1 MNFRTTLVLLVLV
14 AIGAAAWLISGR
26 GGAAAPSADE
36 EPKSSTETELRYVL
50 DPRPEP
56 KDVTRLTVERSG
68 QPTLVFERT
77 DEEDPASKQKIW
89 RMRQPI
95 DSATESYMVDGLVG
109 SFVGLQY
116 RTKHAPGAKDA
127 VSPQT
132 AGLEPPAVT
141 YTMADKD
148 GKEYKLQVGKK
159 AALSNDTYVR
169 GPGEVIYLCQRDFSY
184 DFKKT
189 VNDYRAKSL
198 FKLSRKDVTHVRVE
212 HAGQTYEL
220 SKSGDDWM
228 LSQPQRAYADAD
240 KVKALVNAVGNLRVA
255 EYIEDAPA
263 SLDAFGL
270 DKPFLSVSVTSEE
283 TRELPATQPSESES
297 QPAEPK
303 KEAVTR
309 TFALLAGAFAD
320 MESKNRYIKLADQPW
335 VASADKQ
342 RFEEIVGAL
351 AGLRDTRLTRVKP
364 ETVTAIELR
373 HGDQA
378 AKLSKTDG
386 QWRGEGDLAE
396 ADPQAVD
403 SLVQALQ
410 DTRAIDFVEPSEPL
424 EKYGLEPPRAELRV
438 STSAAVEP
446 VVVQVGAVTASGRNA
461 YARVVGQE
469 SILVISA
476 AQADRLAP
484 QPLALRS
491 RTIFDIDPERIDKV
505 RVEHA
510 GKSYDLRRDAGGWS
524 LVEPADAPADAERVA
539 ALANDLGRLRAK
551 TVAGRADADTFG
563 LANPSLTIRFSVMP
577 PPQPQPAGSQPAE
590 SQPAPAS
597 APAAPIEHVVVVNR
611 PDDAVYLKKDDD
623 AYVFEIDETVYNTF
637 AAEFI
642 RNQLFD
648 FPPEQIVSIRI
659 EREGKTLELIRDQ
672 EQWKFAPDLFVKLD
686 QEKVKSLAQSICGWK
701 VDQYVTY
708 RGADTSESW
717 ISEAPIHLTLR
728 LEDGSAV
735 TLKVDRVRVGAAGQL
750 AAWIERQRTFRLPPG
765 AIANIAM
772 DIDHYV
778 QSETAKPRAPAP
790 QPAPAPLPAP

>member
-1 MNFRTTLVLLVLV
+1 MNFRTTIVLLVLV

-26 GGAAAPSADE
+26 GGSPTTEA
-36 EPKSSTETELRYVL
+36 EPKKGAETELRYVL
-50 DPRPEP
+50 DPRPET
-56 KDVTRLTVERSG
+56 KDVTRLTVERPG
-68 QPTLVFERT
+68 QPTLVFERS
-77 DEEDPASKQKIW
+77 DEEDPATKQKLW
-89 RMRQPI
+89 RMRQPV

-116 RTKHAPGAKDA
+116 RTKYAPGAKDA

-132 AGLEPPAVT
+132 AGLEPAAVT
-141 YTMADKD
+141 YVMVDKD

-169 GPGEVIYLCQRDFSY
+169 GPGDVIYLCQRDFSY
-184 DFKKT
+184 DLKKT

-198 FKLSRKDVTHVRVE
+198 FKLSRKDVTRVRVE
-212 HAGQTYEL
+212 YADQTYEL
-220 SKSGDDWM
+220 SKSGDDWV
-228 LSQPQRAYADAD
+228 LSEPHRAYADAD
-240 KVKALVNAVGNLRVA
+240 KVKALVNAVGNVRVA
-255 EYIEDAPA
+255 EYLEDAPA
-263 SLDAFGL
+263 SLDSFGL
-270 DKPFLSVSVTSEE
+270 DKPYLSVSVTSEE
-283 TRELPATQPSESES
+283 TRQLPATQPAGSES

-303 KEAVTR
+303 TETVTR

-351 AGLRDTRLTRVKP
+351 AGLRDTRLTRLKP
-364 ETVTAIELR
+364 ETVTTIEL
-373 HGDQA
+373 HYGDQA
-378 AKLSKTDG
+378 AKLSKVGG
-386 QWRGEGDLAE
+386 QWRGEGELAE

-410 DTRAIDFVEPSEPL
+410 DTRAIDFVEPSEAL
-424 EKYGLEPPRAELRV
+424 DKYGLQPPRAELHV

-446 VVVQVGAVTASGRNA
+446 IVVQVGAVTASGRNA

-491 RTIFDIDPERIDKV
+491 RTIFDIDPERIDTA

-510 GKSYDLRRDAGGWS
+510 GKRYEMRRDAGGWS

-539 ALANDLGRLRAK
+539 ALVNDLGRLRAK
-551 TVAGRADADTFG
+551 TVAGRADVDTFG
-563 LANPSLTIRFSVMP
+563 LSNPSLTIRFSVLP
-577 PPQPQPAGSQPAE
+577 APQSQPAESQPAE

-597 APAAPIEHVVVVNR
+597 EPAAPVEHVVVVNR
-611 PDDAVYLKKDDD
+611 PDDAVYLRKDDD

-659 EREGKTLELIRDQ
+659 ERDGKTLELIRDQ
-672 EQWKFAPDLFVKLD
+672 DQWKYAPDLFVKLD
-686 QEKVKSLAQSICGWK
+686 QEKIKSLTQAICGWK
-701 VDQYVTY
+701 VDRYVTY
-708 RGADTSESW
+708 RDADTAESW

-735 TLKVDRVRVGAAGQL
+735 TLKVDRVRAGAAGQL
-750 AAWIERQRTFRLPPG
+750 AAWIEQKRTFRLPPG

-772 DIDHYV
+772 DIDQYV
-778 QSETAKPRAPAP
+778 ASETPKPRTPSP
-790 QPAPAPLPAP
+790 SPAPLPTP